1 MTSKVRE
8 LDILKVDLVLLLF
21 SGGGGSSNGS
31 SSNGS
36 DVISTMTRW

>member
-31 SSNGS
+31 